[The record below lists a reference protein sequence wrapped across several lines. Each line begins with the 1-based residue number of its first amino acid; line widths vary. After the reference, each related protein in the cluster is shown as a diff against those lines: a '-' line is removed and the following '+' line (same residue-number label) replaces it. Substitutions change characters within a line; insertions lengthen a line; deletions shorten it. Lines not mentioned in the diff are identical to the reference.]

1 DKVKEEYNELLK
13 LIDYL
18 KSVLQDEAL
27 QMKIIKDELIEMK
40 NKYGDDRKTDI
51 VPDAEEFNPEDFY
64 ADEEVVITISRM
76 GYIKRTP
83 LYEYRAQS
91 RGGVGA
97 KGSTTRDEDF
107 IEHMYI
113 ATMHN
118 TMLFFTEK
126 GKCFWLKVYE
136 IPEGTK
142 ASKGRAIQNLI
153 NIENDDV
160 VRAYINVKRLTDTD
174 YIQNNFIVLCTK
186 QGTIKKTSLEAYSR
200 PRQNGV
206 MAITIKEGDQLI
218 EACMTNGNNHILL
231 AAKDGKAIRFPEKLV
246 RAIGRTGSGVRG
258 MSLSKGDEVIGMVCV
273 EENELKDILVVSENG
288 FGKRSKLEDYRVTN
302 RGGKGVKTIGI
313 SPKTGKLISIKV
325 VDENNDLMII
335 NRSGLTIRLRVSEL
349 RVTGRATQGVKLIN
363 LKKNDSIAAIANV
376 ESSEEERDEQIVDE
390 FDNIDNSEE

>member
-1 DKVKEEYNELLK
+1 
-13 LIDYL
+13 
-18 KSVLQDEAL
+18 
-27 QMKIIKDELIEMK
+27 
-40 NKYGDDRKTDI
+40 
-51 VPDAEEFNPEDFY
+51 
-64 ADEEVVITISRM
+64 
-76 GYIKRTP
+76 
-83 LYEYRAQS
+83 
-91 RGGVGA
+91 
-97 KGSTTRDEDF
+97 
-107 IEHMYI
+107 MYI

-160 VRAYINVKRLTDTD
+160 VRAYINVKRLTDAD

-218 EACMTNGNNHILL
+218 EACLTNGNNHILL

-273 EENELKDILVVSENG
+273 EENEQKDILVVSENG
-288 FGKRSKLEDYRVTN
+288 FGKRSDLEDYRVTN

-335 NRSGLTIRLRVSEL
+335 NRSGLTIRLRISEL

-376 ESSEEERDEQIVDE
+376 ESSDEERDDSQLVD
-390 FDNIDNSEE
+390 DIDLIDNTEE